1 MTRFL
6 RIIEIMWL
14 IVAVVALG
22 TGVYRAVNGQSWG
35 SYLWITLFTGAVAG
49 FMYWFKKRN
58 REYMESYHRG
68 RSGRPEHRD

>member
-14 IVAVVALG
+14 IVAAIALI
-22 TGVYRAVNGQSWG
+22 TGIVRVSNGQNWG
-35 SYLWITLFTGAVAG
+35 NYLYITLFTAAVAG

-58 REYMESYHRG
+58 RRYMEAYHREQAQQ
-68 RSGRPEHRD
+68 RRES